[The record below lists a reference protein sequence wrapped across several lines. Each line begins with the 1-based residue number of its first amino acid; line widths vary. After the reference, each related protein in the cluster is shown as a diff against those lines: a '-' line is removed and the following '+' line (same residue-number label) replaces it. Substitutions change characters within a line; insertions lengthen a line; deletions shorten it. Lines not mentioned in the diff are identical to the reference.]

1 MLGWAL
7 LPGNPYGFFQVL
19 RVVVCGIAAYA
30 AVVGNRSGNSGWT
43 WALGATA
50 ALYNPFLPVHLTRNM
65 WGVVN
70 VLTIVLLIA
79 ACLFLTRRVTAT
91 DNPGKS

>member
-30 AVVGNRSGNSGWT
+30 AVVGNRSGNSGLRCFVWWT
-43 WALGATA
+43 TR
-50 ALYNPFLPVHLTRNM
+50 LT
-65 WGVVN
+65 
-70 VLTIVLLIA
+70 
-79 ACLFLTRRVTAT
+79 
-91 DNPGKS
+91 